1 LIHFFKKTGKSVLPI
16 NNNENNENVKS
27 VFAQPNNISVNN
39 EMSYVKP
46 NIVFDINIFD
56 KYFNEVS
63 NNTDSITVHQFS
75 YFYIKYYD
83 AFVTIG
89 DIKSF
94 FKIINK
100 HNKDKDDPT
109 ISKDEI
115 LEYIK
120 TTEVYKLSLSDF
132 VEKFPEYE
140 FAYLFLMLLING
152 PDFLNSDV
160 FIKNK
165 NYLIKKYY
173 IGTKFKSEDNQALAG
188 NTYQNVDNLQPE
200 IANNLS
206 VFRGPITIF
215 GGRKT
220 TKRRKIINR
229 RRITKC
235 RKSTK

>member
-1 LIHFFKKTGKSVLPI
+1 LIHFFKKTGKSGLPI
-16 NNNENNENVKS
+16 NNNENVIS
-27 VFAQPNNISVNN
+27 VFTQPNNVSVNN
-39 EMSYVKP
+39 EISSVKP
-46 NIVFDINIFD
+46 NIVFDINIFN

-63 NNTDSITVHQFS
+63 DNTDSITVHKFS
-75 YFYIKYYD
+75 YFYIKYYH

-100 HNKDKDDPT
+100 DKDDLT
-109 ISKDEI
+109 ISKGKI

-120 TTEVYKLSLSDF
+120 TNEVYNLSLSDF
-132 VEKFPEYE
+132 VGNFPEYE

-165 NYLIKKYY
+165 NYLIKKYS
-173 IGTKFKSEDNQALAG
+173 IGKKFNSEDNQALAG
-188 NTYQNVDNLQPE
+188 NSSQNVDNLQPVVS
-200 IANNLS
+200 NKLGK
-206 VFRGPITIF
+206 FRGPTTIF

-220 TKRRKIINR
+220 AKRKKILNR